1 MRVATI
7 RTPGA
12 SAAARVDG
20 ETVTVLP
27 YGDVAELLASGRDW
41 PVRAA
46 DVSGDT
52 LPLADVQFAPLVP
65 RPEKIFCIGLNY
77 RSHAQEADIEPPK
90 YPTVF
95 AKYWRSLVGPTD
107 PIVLPPNSQMVD
119 WEAELGIVVGTPLR
133 MVDES
138 AALDGIAGYTIVND
152 ISMRDWQLR
161 TSEFLQGKTFEA
173 STPLGPLLV
182 TPDEVDHARRLRLT
196 CYVDDE
202 RVQDAYT
209 DDLIFGPAAI
219 VSYLSQFITLTPG
232 DIIATGTPSGVGAF
246 RQPPRY
252 LRDGQTLRTSIEGL
266 GEQRNTCRAGLTSE
280 PDQRG

>member
-27 YGDVAELLASGRDW
+27 YGDVAELLASGGDW
-41 PVRAA
+41 PARAA
-46 DVSGDT
+46 GVSGDT
-52 LPLADVQFAPLVP
+52 LPLADVRFAPLVP

-77 RSHAQEADIEPPK
+77 RSHAQEADVEPPK
-90 YPTVF
+90 YPAVF

-107 PIVLPPNSQMVD
+107 PIVLPANSQMVD

-182 TPDEVDHARRLRLT
+182 TSDEVDHARRLRLT

-232 DIIATGTPSGVGAF
+232 DIIATGTPSGVGAL

-252 LRDGQTLRTSIEGL
+252 LRAGQTLRTSIEGL